1 MEFGFGRGR
10 RAGAVRGRRFPARTA
25 RPRGSP
31 PRGLPREL
39 RLGLRDAAPDRGRR
53 GGRQTVVI
61 ADDQVA
67 GRYDAPADRG
77 GSVHRAPLRRPGA
90 ARGDPSREDRDV
102 GPARQGGDIADRAVA
117 DHADPAASAQI
128 AAHDLADHRGLG
140 MARGRDDEDVPRL
153 DQIDRV
159 EHGPE
164 IRRFADRRDGPSER
178 PRLPAGR
185 QERPDRG
192 IDRADVPAQTDRH
205 RDGNGAPAVGL
216 GGGEPR
222 GL

>member
-1 MEFGFGRGR
+1 VTHRVTTETSDE
-10 RAGAVRGRRFPARTA
+10 PARVPTSRIA
-25 RPRGSP
+25 PSQTTPTP
-31 PRGLPREL
+31 PR
-39 RLGLRDAAPDRGRR
+39 
-53 GGRQTVVI
+53 
-61 ADDQVA
+61 QV
-67 GRYDAPADRG
+67 
-77 GSVHRAPLRRPGA
+77 
-90 ARGDPSREDRDV
+90 
-102 GPARQGGDIADRAVA
+102 
-117 DHADPAASAQI
+117 

-140 MARGRDDEDVPRL
+140 MVRGRDDEDVPRL

-164 IRRFADRRDGPSER
+164 IRRFADRRDGLSEQ

-185 QERPDRG
+185 PERPDRG